1 MKGTILAKFTTEQAV
16 TVVAVQ
22 QLIND
27 WGFDLDI
34 HNGANIANLVTED
47 CSYMGRGVPMQG
59 RAAVVKFYKDRLE
72 QLAATPAGVPVH
84 RHTLSNLRV
93 TFKTADEV
101 SITFSLVYYT
111 TAGMASGTNHAD
123 PAAVADVRMNC
134 RRDAD
139 GEWRIAMFDSNQSF
153 KRVIA

>member
-1 MKGTILAKFTTEQAV
+1 VAKFTTEQAV

-27 WGFDLDI
+27 WGFELDI
-34 HNGANIANLVTED
+34 HNGANIADLVTED
-47 CSYMGRGVPMQG
+47 CTYMGRGVPLQG
-59 RAAVVKFYKDRLE
+59 RAAVAKFYKDRLE
-72 QLAATPAGVPVH
+72 QLAATPAGVPIH

-93 TFKTADEV
+93 QFRNPDDVA
-101 SITFSLVYYT
+101 ITFSLVYYT

-123 PAAVADVRMNC
+123 PAAVADVRMDC
-134 RRDAD
+134 RRDKD
-139 GEWRIAMFDSNQSF
+139 GEWRIAKFDSNQSF